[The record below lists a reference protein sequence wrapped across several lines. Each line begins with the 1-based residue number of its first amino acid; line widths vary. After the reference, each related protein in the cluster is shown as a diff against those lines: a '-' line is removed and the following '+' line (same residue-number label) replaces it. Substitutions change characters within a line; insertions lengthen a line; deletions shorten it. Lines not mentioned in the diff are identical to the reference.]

1 MYKVVVSVEA
11 KRVLGKLQTK
21 YRKNMEEAI
30 DSLENNPRPFGYKK
44 LKNYDNNYRIRVG
57 VYRVIYRIEDR
68 ELIVEVIKIEHRSK
82 VYR

>member
-1 MYKVVVSVEA
+1 MPSSYVKRIKEA
-11 KRVLGKLQTK
+11 VNAL
-21 YRKNMEEAI
+21 A
-30 DSLENNPRPFGYKK
+30 NNPRPFGYKK